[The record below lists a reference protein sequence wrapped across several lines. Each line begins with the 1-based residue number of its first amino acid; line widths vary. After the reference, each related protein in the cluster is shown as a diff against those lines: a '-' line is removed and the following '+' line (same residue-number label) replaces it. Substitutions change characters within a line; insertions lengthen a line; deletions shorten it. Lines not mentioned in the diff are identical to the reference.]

1 MTARFPSRSPPTLST
16 GTARRGGYNLC
27 DGPQSLRAAP
37 RAIDNLG
44 MEPNPYESPRE
55 SGYEPLDRGDP
66 MLPADYWLIVVV
78 GMASLYWILWA
89 LGAYLTA
96 GIRG

>member
-1 MTARFPSRSPPTLST
+1 MLPLH
-16 GTARRGGYNLC
+16 G
-27 DGPQSLRAAP
+27 D
-37 RAIDNLG
+37 IDNLG

-55 SGYEPLDRGDP
+55 AGYEPLDRGDP
-66 MLPADYWLIVVV
+66 MLPADYWLIIVV
-78 GMASLYWILWA
+78 GLASLYWTLWA